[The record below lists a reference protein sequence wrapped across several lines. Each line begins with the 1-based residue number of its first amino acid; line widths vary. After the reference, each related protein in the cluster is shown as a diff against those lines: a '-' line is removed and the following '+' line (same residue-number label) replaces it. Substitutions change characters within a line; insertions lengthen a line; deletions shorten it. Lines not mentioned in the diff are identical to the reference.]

1 MNLVATDLSLNFSLS
16 VTIIQVREAAD
27 HIDTV
32 NIYFLSIRS
41 DPAVKSF
48 IYVSYKQRWC
58 IHLGQEDQQSHAD

>member
-32 NIYFLSIRS
+32 NIYFHS